1 MLIVYAYW
9 GCVTADGERKD
20 VRIMMDLLLK
30 GIVLL
35 VFILLAIVVLS
46 IICFIGS
53 CVAENMREEREKS
66 PELSVLYIC
75 VGKTSTVWRRA
86 KMKVAVTYENGEV
99 FPHFGRTPQFKVYEI
114 ENGLPGYSYATV

>member
-1 MLIVYAYW
+1 MIIVYAYW

-46 IICFIGS
+46 TICFIGS

-66 PELSVLYIC
+66 PENQRMKAMVDDYFD
-75 VGKTSTVWRRA
+75 TMRRIER
-86 KMKVAVTYENGEV
+86 ENAE
-99 FPHFGRTPQFKVYEI
+99 R
-114 ENGLPGYSYATV
+114 